1 MAGRSVTV
9 PLTVLLEVAAARAS
23 FPPGPPEDA
32 RQVRLLSALDTLV
45 AAVEG
50 DLSAVDWVAL
60 GRARARP
67 MKDRRAAQLCRR
79 ERETLEG
86 LLSGASEKEIASR
99 LGLSVHTVHQ
109 YVKSIYR
116 RLEVTSRAQLMART
130 FGATTP

>member
-23 FPPGPPEDA
+23 FPPGAPEDA